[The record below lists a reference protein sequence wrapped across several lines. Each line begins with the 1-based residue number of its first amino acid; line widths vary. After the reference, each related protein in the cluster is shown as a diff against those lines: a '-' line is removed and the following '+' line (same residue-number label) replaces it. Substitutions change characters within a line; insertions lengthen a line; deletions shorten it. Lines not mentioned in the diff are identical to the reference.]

1 MSSPI
6 SFQAIR
12 IFEEDGRF
20 EQRIVERSTEDLP
33 EGEVLIQVHYSS
45 LNYKDALSASG
56 NRGVTRNYPHTPGV
70 DASGIVAASTDPD
83 FKAGDSVIVT
93 SYDLGMKTDGGFGE
107 YIRVPAAWVLPLPED
122 LTLQEAMI
130 YGTAGFTAAQSFW
143 ELQTAGC
150 KPENDPV
157 LVTGAA
163 GGVGSIAVRLL
174 LKAGY
179 EVAAVS
185 GHDTGKSLL
194 KELGVQQIL
203 DREDAVDDGNRPLLK
218 TQWNGVIDNV
228 GGLPLSTALKT
239 TKPGGVITTCG
250 NVAGAELSTTV
261 FPFILRGLRLI
272 GIDSQNCPYDLRK
285 KLWELLAS
293 DWKLPNLNAGLKEV
307 SMEEMMNEI
316 ELILRSKVKGR
327 IVLRHKV
334 RED

>member
-12 IFEEDGRF
+12 IFEEDGKF

-93 SYDLGMKTDGGFGE
+93 SYDLGMNTDGGFGE
-107 YIRVPAAWVLPLPED
+107 YIRVPAAWVLPLPEG

-150 KPENDPV
+150 KPENGPV

-203 DREDAVDDGNRPLLK
+203 DRKDAVDDGNRPLLK

-228 GGLPLSTALKT
+228 GGPPLSTALKT

-285 KLWELLAS
+285 KLWELLAI

-316 ELILRSKVKGR
+316 ELILRSEVKGR
-327 IVLRHKV
+327 VVLRHKV
-334 RED
+334 AED

>member
-12 IFEEDGRF
+12 IFEEDGKF
-20 EQRIVERSTEDLP
+20 ERRIVERSTEDLP

-93 SYDLGMKTDGGFGE
+93 SYDLGMNTDGGFGE
-107 YIRVPAAWVLPLPED
+107 YIRVPTAWVLPLPED

-150 KPENDPV
+150 KPENGPV

-185 GHDTGKSLL
+185 GNDTGKSLL

-228 GGLPLSTALKT
+228 GGLPLSTSLKT

-250 NVAGAELSTTV
+250 SVAGAELSTTV
-261 FPFILRGLRLI
+261 WPFILRGLRLI

-285 KLWELLAS
+285 KLWELLAT
-293 DWKLPNLNAGLKEV
+293 DWKLPNLSAGLKEV
-307 SMEEMMNEI
+307 LMEQMMKEI
-316 ELILRSKVKGR
+316 ELILRSEVKGR
-327 IVLRHKV
+327 VVLRHKV
-334 RED
+334 AED

>member
-12 IFEEDGRF
+12 IFEEDGKF

-83 FKAGDSVIVT
+83 FKEGDSVIVT
-93 SYDLGMKTDGGFGE
+93 SYDLGMNTDGGFGE
-107 YIRVPAAWVLPLPED
+107 YIRVPAAWVLPLPEG
-122 LTLQEAMI
+122 LTMQEAMI

-150 KPENDPV
+150 KPENGPV

-228 GGLPLSTALKT
+228 GGLPLSTSLKT
-239 TKPGGVITTCG
+239 TKPSGVITTCG
-250 NVAGAELSTTV
+250 SVAGAELSITV
-261 FPFILRGLRLI
+261 WPFILRGLRLI

-285 KLWELLAS
+285 KLWKLLAS

-307 SMEEMMNEI
+307 SMEEMRNEI
-316 ELILRSKVKGR
+316 ELILRSEVKGR
-327 IVLRHKV
+327 VVLRHKV
-334 RED
+334 AED

>member
-1 MSSPI
+1 MSTPI

-12 IFEEDGRF
+12 IFEEDVQF
-20 EQRIVERSTEDLP
+20 EQRIVERNTEELP

-56 NRGVTRNYPHTPGV
+56 NHGVTRNYPHTPGI

-83 FKAGDSVIVT
+83 FKAGDPVVVT
-93 SYDLGMKTDGGFGE
+93 SYDLGMNTDGGFGE
-107 YIRVPAAWVLPLPED
+107 YIKVPAAWVLPLPEG
-122 LTLQEAMI
+122 LRLQEAMV

-143 ELQTAGC
+143 ELKSAGC
-150 KPENDPV
+150 KPENGLV

-174 LKAGY
+174 LNEGY

-185 GHDTGKSLL
+185 RHDHGRALL
-194 KELGVQQIL
+194 KELGVKQIL
-203 DREDAVDDGNRPLLK
+203 DREEVVDSGNRPLLK
-218 TQWNGVIDNV
+218 PQWNGVIDNV
-228 GGLPLSTALKT
+228 GGIPLATALKT

-272 GIDSQNCPYDLRK
+272 GIDQS
-285 KLWELLAS
+285 
-293 DWKLPNLNAGLKEV
+293 
-307 SMEEMMNEI
+307 
-316 ELILRSKVKGR
+316 
-327 IVLRHKV
+327 
-334 RED
+334 

>member
-12 IFEEDGRF
+12 IFEEDGKF
-20 EQRIVERSTEDLP
+20 EQHIVERSTEDLP

-93 SYDLGMKTDGGFGE
+93 SYDLGMNTDGGFGE
-107 YIRVPAAWVLPLPED
+107 YIRVPAAWVLPLPEG
-122 LTLQEAMI
+122 LTMQEAMI

-150 KPENDPV
+150 KPENGPV

-179 EVAAVS
+179 QVAAVS

-239 TKPGGVITTCG
+239 TKPGGVITSCG

-307 SMEEMMNEI
+307 SMEEMRNEI
-316 ELILRSKVKGR
+316 ELILRSEVKGR
-327 IVLRHKV
+327 VVLRHKV
-334 RED
+334 AED

>member
-12 IFEEDGRF
+12 IFEEDSKF
-20 EQRIVERSTEDLP
+20 EQRIVDRNTEELP
-33 EGEVLIQVHYSS
+33 EGDVLIQVHYSS

-56 NRGVTRNYPHTPGV
+56 NRGVTRHYPHTPGV

-83 FKAGDSVIVT
+83 FKAGDSVVVT
-93 SYDLGMKTDGGFGE
+93 SYDLGMSIDGGFGE
-107 YIRVPAAWVLPLPED
+107 YIRVPAKWILPLPEG
-122 LTLQEAMI
+122 LSLQETMI

-143 ELQTAGC
+143 ELKSAGC
-150 KPENDPV
+150 KPENGLV

-174 LKAGY
+174 LNSGY
-179 EVAAVS
+179 EVAATS
-185 GHDTGKSLL
+185 GHDTGKALL

-203 DREDAVDDGNRPLLK
+203 DREEMVDLGNRPLLK
-218 TQWNGVIDNV
+218 PQWNGVIDNV
-228 GGLPLSTALKT
+228 GGIPLATALKT

-272 GIDSQNCPYDLRK
+272 GIDSQNCPYALRK
-285 KLWELLAS
+285 QLWQHLAT
-293 DWKLPNLNAGLKEV
+293 DWKLPNLKVGLKEV
-307 SMEEMMNEI
+307 SMAGISNEI
-316 ELILRSKVKGR
+316 ELMLRSEVKGR
-327 IVLRHKV
+327 VVLRHKAA
-334 RED
+334 E

>member
-12 IFEEDGRF
+12 IFEEDGKF
-20 EQRIVERSTEDLP
+20 EQRIVERSTGNLP

-83 FKAGDSVIVT
+83 FKAGAPVIVT
-93 SYDLGMKTDGGFGE
+93 SYDLGMNTDGGFGE
-107 YIRVPAAWVLPLPED
+107 YIRVPAAWVLPLPEG
-122 LTLQEAMI
+122 LTMQEAMI

-143 ELQTAGC
+143 ELHAGC
-150 KPENDPV
+150 KPENGPV

-203 DREDAVDDGNRPLLK
+203 DREDAVNDGNRPLLK

-307 SMEEMMNEI
+307 SMEEMRNEI
-316 ELILRSKVKGR
+316 ELILRSEVKGR

-334 RED
+334 AED

>member
-12 IFEEDGRF
+12 IFEEDDKF

-56 NRGVTRNYPHTPGV
+56 NRGVTRNFPHTPGV

-93 SYDLGMKTDGGFGE
+93 SYDLGMNTDGGFGE
-107 YIRVPAAWVLPLPED
+107 YIRVPAAWVLPLPEG
-122 LTLQEAMI
+122 LTMQEAMI

-150 KPENDPV
+150 KPENGPV

-179 EVAAVS
+179 QVAAVS

-316 ELILRSKVKGR
+316 ELILRSEVKGR

-334 RED
+334 AED

>member
-12 IFEEDGRF
+12 IFEEDGKF

-93 SYDLGMKTDGGFGE
+93 SYDLGMNTDGGFGE
-107 YIRVPAAWVLPLPED
+107 YIRVPTAWVLPLPEG

-150 KPENDPV
+150 KPENGPV

-163 GGVGSIAVRLL
+163 GGVGSITVRLL

-203 DREDAVDDGNRPLLK
+203 DRKDAVDDGNRPLLK

-228 GGLPLSTALKT
+228 GGPPLSKALKT

-293 DWKLPNLNAGLKEV
+293 DWKLPNLNAGLKKV

-316 ELILRSKVKGR
+316 ELILRSEVKGR

-334 RED
+334 GED

>member
-12 IFEEDGRF
+12 IFEEDGKF

-83 FKAGDSVIVT
+83 FKAGASVIVT
-93 SYDLGMKTDGGFGE
+93 SYDLGMNTDGGFGE
-107 YIRVPAAWVLPLPED
+107 YIRVPAAWVLPLPEG
-122 LTLQEAMI
+122 LTMQEAMI

-143 ELQTAGC
+143 ELHAGC
-150 KPENDPV
+150 KPENGPV

-203 DREDAVDDGNRPLLK
+203 DRKDAVDDGNRPLLK
-218 TQWNGVIDNV
+218 TQWNGVIDTV
-228 GGLPLSTALKT
+228 GGP
-239 TKPGGVITTCG
+239 PY
-250 NVAGAELSTTV
+250 
-261 FPFILRGLRLI
+261 LRL
-272 GIDSQNCPYDLRK
+272 
-285 KLWELLAS
+285 
-293 DWKLPNLNAGLKEV
+293 
-307 SMEEMMNEI
+307 
-316 ELILRSKVKGR
+316 
-327 IVLRHKV
+327 
-334 RED
+334 

>member
-12 IFEEDGRF
+12 IFEEDSKF
-20 EQRIVERSTEDLP
+20 EQRIVDRNTEELP
-33 EGEVLIQVHYSS
+33 EGDVLIQVHYSS

-56 NRGVTRNYPHTPGV
+56 NRGVTRHYPHTPGV

-83 FKAGDSVIVT
+83 FKAGDSVVVT
-93 SYDLGMKTDGGFGE
+93 SYDLGMSIDGGFGE
-107 YIRVPAAWVLPLPED
+107 YIRVPAKWILPLPEG
-122 LTLQEAMI
+122 LSLQETMI

-143 ELQTAGC
+143 ELKSAGC
-150 KPENDPV
+150 KPENGLV

-174 LKAGY
+174 LNSGY
-179 EVAAVS
+179 EVAATS
-185 GHDTGKSLL
+185 GHDTGKALL

-203 DREDAVDDGNRPLLK
+203 DREEMVDLGNRPLLK
-218 TQWNGVIDNV
+218 PQWNGVIDNV
-228 GGLPLSTALKT
+228 GGIPLATALKT

-272 GIDSQNCPYDLRK
+272 GIDSQNCTYALRK
-285 KLWELLAS
+285 QLWQHLAT
-293 DWKLPNLNAGLKEV
+293 DWKLPNLKVGLKEV
-307 SMEEMMNEI
+307 SMAGISNEI
-316 ELILRSKVKGR
+316 ELMLRSEVKGR
-327 IVLRHKV
+327 VVLRHKAA
-334 RED
+334 E

>member
-12 IFEEDGRF
+12 IFEEDGKF
-20 EQRIVERSTEDLP
+20 ERRIVERSTEDLP

-56 NRGVTRNYPHTPGV
+56 NRAVTRNYPHTPGV

-150 KPENDPV
+150 KPENGPV

-185 GHDTGKSLL
+185 GNDTGKSLL

-228 GGLPLSTALKT
+228 GGLPLSTSLKT

-250 NVAGAELSTTV
+250 SVAGAELSTTV
-261 FPFILRGLRLI
+261 WPFILRGLRLI
-272 GIDSQNCPYDLRK
+272 GIDSQNCHYDLRK
-285 KLWELLAS
+285 KLWELLAT
-293 DWKLPNLNAGLKEV
+293 DWKLPNLSAGLKEV
-307 SMEEMMNEI
+307 LMEEMMNEI
-316 ELILRSKVKGR
+316 ELILRSEVKGR
-327 IVLRHKV
+327 VVLRHKV
-334 RED
+334 AED

>member
-12 IFEEDGRF
+12 IFEEDGKF
-20 EQRIVERSTEDLP
+20 EQRIVERSTGNLP

-83 FKAGDSVIVT
+83 FKAGAPVIVT
-93 SYDLGMKTDGGFGE
+93 SYDLGMNTDGGFGE
-107 YIRVPAAWVLPLPED
+107 YIRVPAAWVLPLPEG
-122 LTLQEAMI
+122 LTMQEAMI

-143 ELQTAGC
+143 ELHAGC
-150 KPENDPV
+150 KPENGPV

-179 EVAAVS
+179 QVAAVS

-194 KELGVQQIL
+194 NELGVQQIL

-307 SMEEMMNEI
+307 SMEEMRNEI
-316 ELILRSKVKGR
+316 ELILRSEVKGR
-327 IVLRHKV
+327 VVLRHKV
-334 RED
+334 AED

>member
-12 IFEEDGRF
+12 IFEEDGKF
-20 EQRIVERSTEDLP
+20 EQRIVERSTGDLP
-33 EGEVLIQVHYSS
+33 EGEVLIQVHFSS

-83 FKAGDSVIVT
+83 FKAGASVIVT
-93 SYDLGMKTDGGFGE
+93 SYDLGMNTDGGFGE
-107 YIRVPAAWVLPLPED
+107 YIRVPATWVLPLPEG

-150 KPENDPV
+150 KPENGPV

-174 LKAGY
+174 LKGGY

-203 DREDAVDDGNRPLLK
+203 DRKDAVDDGNRPLLK

-285 KLWELLAS
+285 KLWGLLAT
-293 DWKLPNLNAGLKEV
+293 DWKLPNQNAGLKEV

-316 ELILRSKVKGR
+316 VLILRSEVKGR
-327 IVLRHKV
+327 VVLRHMAAG
-334 RED
+334 

>member
-12 IFEEDGRF
+12 IFEEDGKF

-93 SYDLGMKTDGGFGE
+93 SYDLGMNTDGGFGE
-107 YIRVPAAWVLPLPED
+107 YIRVPAAWVLPLPEG

-143 ELQTAGC
+143 ELQTVGC
-150 KPENDPV
+150 KPENGPV

-163 GGVGSIAVRLL
+163 GGVGSIVVRLL

-316 ELILRSKVKGR
+316 ELILRSEVKGR
-327 IVLRHKV
+327 VVLRHKAP
-334 RED
+334 ED

>member
-12 IFEEDGRF
+12 IFEEDSKF
-20 EQRIVERSTEDLP
+20 EQRIVDRNTEELP
-33 EGEVLIQVHYSS
+33 EGDVLIQVHYSS

-70 DASGIVAASTDPD
+70 DASGIVADSTDPN
-83 FKAGDSVIVT
+83 FKAGDAVVVT
-93 SYDLGMKTDGGFGE
+93 SYDLGMNTDGGFGE
-107 YIRVPAAWVLPLPED
+107 YIRVPATWVLPLPEG

-130 YGTAGFTAAQSFW
+130 YGTAGFTTAQSFW

-150 KPENDPV
+150 KPENGPV

-285 KLWELLAS
+285 KLWGLLAT

-316 ELILRSKVKGR
+316 VLILRSEVKGR
-327 IVLRHKV
+327 VVLRHKAA
-334 RED
+334 E

>member
-12 IFEEDGRF
+12 IFEEDGKF
-20 EQRIVERSTEDLP
+20 EQRIVERSTGDLP

-83 FKAGDSVIVT
+83 FKAGASVIVT
-93 SYDLGMKTDGGFGE
+93 SYDLGMNTDGGFGE
-107 YIRVPAAWVLPLPED
+107 YIRVPATWVLPLPEG

-150 KPENDPV
+150 KPENGPV

-174 LKAGY
+174 LKGGY

-203 DREDAVDDGNRPLLK
+203 DRKDAVDDGNRPLLK

-285 KLWELLAS
+285 KLWGLLAT
-293 DWKLPNLNAGLKEV
+293 DWKLPNQNAGLKEV

-316 ELILRSKVKGR
+316 VLILRSEVKGR
-327 IVLRHKV
+327 VVLRHMAAG
-334 RED
+334 

>member
-12 IFEEDGRF
+12 IFEEDGKF

-93 SYDLGMKTDGGFGE
+93 SYDLGMNTDGGFGE
-107 YIRVPAAWVLPLPED
+107 YIRVPAAWVLPLPEG

-150 KPENDPV
+150 KPEDGPV

-163 GGVGSIAVRLL
+163 GGVGSIVVRLL

-203 DREDAVDDGNRPLLK
+203 DRKDAVDDGNRPLLK
-218 TQWNGVIDNV
+218 TQWNGVIDTV
-228 GGLPLSTALKT
+228 GGPPLSTALKT

-285 KLWELLAS
+285 KLWELLAT

-316 ELILRSKVKGR
+316 ELILRSEVKGR
-327 IVLRHKV
+327 VVLRHKTA
-334 RED
+334 ED

>member
-1 MSSPI
+1 
-6 SFQAIR
+6 
-12 IFEEDGRF
+12 
-20 EQRIVERSTEDLP
+20 
-33 EGEVLIQVHYSS
+33 
-45 LNYKDALSASG
+45 
-56 NRGVTRNYPHTPGV
+56 V

-93 SYDLGMKTDGGFGE
+93 SYDLGMNTDGGFGE
-107 YIRVPAAWVLPLPED
+107 YIRVPAAWVLPLPEG
-122 LTLQEAMI
+122 LTMQEAMI

-150 KPENDPV
+150 KPENGPV

-179 EVAAVS
+179 QVAAVS

-307 SMEEMMNEI
+307 SMEEMRNEI
-316 ELILRSKVKGR
+316 ELILRSEVKGR

-334 RED
+334 AED

>member
-12 IFEEDGRF
+12 IFEEDGKF
-20 EQRIVERSTEDLP
+20 EQRIVWRSTEDLP

-93 SYDLGMKTDGGFGE
+93 SYDLGMNTDGGFGE
-107 YIRVPAAWVLPLPED
+107 YIRVPAAWVLPLPEG
-122 LTLQEAMI
+122 LTMQEAMI

-150 KPENDPV
+150 KPENGPV

-179 EVAAVS
+179 EVTAVS

-293 DWKLPNLNAGLKEV
+293 DWKLPNLNAGMKEV
-307 SMEEMMNEI
+307 LMEEMRNEI
-316 ELILRSKVKGR
+316 ELILRSEVKGR
-327 IVLRHKV
+327 VVLRHKV
-334 RED
+334 AED

>member
-12 IFEEDGRF
+12 IFEEDGKF
-20 EQRIVERSTEDLP
+20 EQRIVERSTGDLP

-83 FKAGDSVIVT
+83 FKAGASVIVT
-93 SYDLGMKTDGGFGE
+93 SYDLGMNTDGGFGE
-107 YIRVPAAWVLPLPED
+107 YIRVPAAWVLPLPEG
-122 LTLQEAMI
+122 LTMQEAMI

-143 ELQTAGC
+143 ELHAGC
-150 KPENDPV
+150 KPENGPV

-203 DREDAVDDGNRPLLK
+203 DRKDAVDDGNRPLLK

-239 TKPGGVITTCG
+239 TRPSGVITTCG

-272 GIDSQNCPYDLRK
+272 GIDSQNCPNVLRK
-285 KLWELLAS
+285 QLWQNLATE
-293 DWKLPNLNAGLKEV
+293 WKLPNLKVGLKEV
-307 SMEEMMNEI
+307 SMEGMLNETKS
-316 ELILRSKVKGR
+316 ILRSEVKGR
-327 IVLRHKV
+327 VVLRHKAA
-334 RED
+334 E

>member
-12 IFEEDGRF
+12 IFEEDGKF

-33 EGEVLIQVHYSS
+33 EGEVLIQVYYSS

-56 NRGVTRNYPHTPGV
+56 NRGVTRNYPHTSGV
-70 DASGIVAASTDPD
+70 DASGIVAASTDHD

-93 SYDLGMKTDGGFGE
+93 SYDLGMNTDGGFGE
-107 YIRVPAAWVLPLPED
+107 YIRVPAAWVLPLPEG

-150 KPENDPV
+150 KPEDGPV

-163 GGVGSIAVRLL
+163 GGVGSIVVRLL

-203 DREDAVDDGNRPLLK
+203 DRKDAVDDGNRPLLK
-218 TQWNGVIDNV
+218 TQWNGVIDTV
-228 GGLPLSTALKT
+228 GGPPLSTALKT
-239 TKPGGVITTCG
+239 TKLGGVITTCG

-285 KLWELLAS
+285 KLWKLLAT

-316 ELILRSKVKGR
+316 ELILRSEVKGR
-327 IVLRHKV
+327 VVLRHKV
-334 RED
+334 AED

>member
-12 IFEEDGRF
+12 IFEEDGKF
-20 EQRIVERSTEDLP
+20 EQRIVERITEDLP

-93 SYDLGMKTDGGFGE
+93 SYDLGMNTDGGFGE
-107 YIRVPAAWVLPLPED
+107 YIRVPAAWVLTLPEG

-150 KPENDPV
+150 KPENGPV

-194 KELGVQQIL
+194 EELGVQQIL

-239 TKPGGVITTCG
+239 TRPGGVITTCG

-285 KLWELLAS
+285 KLWELLATE
-293 DWKLPNLNAGLKEV
+293 WKLQNLNAGLKEV

-316 ELILRSKVKGR
+316 ELILRSEVKGR
-327 IVLRHKV
+327 IVLRHQAA
-334 RED
+334 ED

>member
-12 IFEEDGRF
+12 IFEEDGKF

-93 SYDLGMKTDGGFGE
+93 SYDLGMNTDGGFGE
-107 YIRVPAAWVLPLPED
+107 YIRVPAAWVLPLPEG
-122 LTLQEAMI
+122 LTMQEAMI

-150 KPENDPV
+150 KPENGPV

-179 EVAAVS
+179 QVAAVS

-203 DREDAVDDGNRPLLK
+203 DREDAMDDGNRPLLK

-250 NVAGAELSTTV
+250 SVAGAELSTTV
-261 FPFILRGLRLI
+261 WPFILRGLRLI

-307 SMEEMMNEI
+307 SMEEMRNEI
-316 ELILRSKVKGR
+316 ELILRSEVKGR

-334 RED
+334 AGD

>member
-12 IFEEDGRF
+12 IFEEDGKF

-45 LNYKDALSASG
+45 LNFKDALSASG

-83 FKAGDSVIVT
+83 FKAGASVIVT
-93 SYDLGMKTDGGFGE
+93 SYDLGMNTDGGFGE
-107 YIRVPAAWVLPLPED
+107 YIRVPAAWVLPLPEG
-122 LTLQEAMI
+122 LTMQEAMI

-143 ELQTAGC
+143 ELHAGC
-150 KPENDPV
+150 KPENGPV

-194 KELGVQQIL
+194 EELGVQQIL

-239 TKPGGVITTCG
+239 TRPGGVITTCG

-272 GIDSQNCPYDLRK
+272 GIDSQNCPYVLRK
-285 KLWELLAS
+285 QLWQNLATE
-293 DWKLPNLNAGLKEV
+293 WKLPNLKVGLKEV
-307 SMEEMMNEI
+307 SMEGMLNETKS
-316 ELILRSKVKGR
+316 ILRSEVKGR
-327 IVLRHKV
+327 VVLRHKAA
-334 RED
+334 EQ

>member
-12 IFEEDGRF
+12 IFEEDGKF

-93 SYDLGMKTDGGFGE
+93 SYDLGMNTDGGFGE
-107 YIRVPAAWVLPLPED
+107 YIRVPAAWVLPLPEG

-150 KPENDPV
+150 KPENGPV

-163 GGVGSIAVRLL
+163 GGVGSITVRLL

-185 GHDTGKSLL
+185 GHETGKSLL

-203 DREDAVDDGNRPLLK
+203 CRKDAVDDGNRPLLK
-218 TQWNGVIDNV
+218 TQWNGVIDTV
-228 GGLPLSTALKT
+228 GGPSLSTALKT

-285 KLWELLAS
+285 KLWELLATE
-293 DWKLPNLNAGLKEV
+293 WKLQNLNAGLKEI
-307 SMEEMMNEI
+307 SMEKMRNEI
-316 ELILRSKVKGR
+316 ESILRSEVKGR
-327 IVLRHKV
+327 VVLRHKV
-334 RED
+334 

>member
-12 IFEEDGRF
+12 IFEEDGKF
-20 EQRIVERSTEDLP
+20 EQHIVERSTVDLP

-83 FKAGDSVIVT
+83 FQAGDSVIVT
-93 SYDLGMKTDGGFGE
+93 SYDLGMNTDGGFGE
-107 YIRVPAAWVLPLPED
+107 YIRVPAAWVLRLPEE

-130 YGTAGFTAAQSFW
+130 YGTAGFTAAKSFW
-143 ELQTAGC
+143 ELKMAGC
-150 KPENDPV
+150 KPENGPI

-163 GGVGSIAVRLL
+163 GGVGSISVRLL
-174 LKAGY
+174 LNSGY

-185 GHDTGKSLL
+185 GHDHGKALL

-203 DREDAVDDGNRPLLK
+203 GREEAIDTGTRPLLK
-218 TQWNGVIDNV
+218 SKWNGVIDSV
-228 GGLPLSTALKT
+228 GGLPLATALKAT
-239 TKPGGVITTCG
+239 QPGGVITTCG
-250 NVAGAELSTTV
+250 NIAGAELSTTV

-272 GIDSQNCPYDLRK
+272 GIDSQNCPHALRK
-285 KLWELLAS
+285 QLWQHLAS
-293 DWKLPNLNAGLKEV
+293 DWKLQNLKVGLKEV
-307 SMEEMMNEI
+307 AIEGMLNEI
-316 ELILRSKVKGR
+316 ESILRSEVKGR
-327 IVLRHKV
+327 VVLRH
-334 RED
+334 EAAA

>member
-12 IFEEDGRF
+12 IFEEDGKF

-56 NRGVTRNYPHTPGV
+56 NRGVTRNFPHTPGV

-93 SYDLGMKTDGGFGE
+93 SYDLGMNTDGGFGE
-107 YIRVPAAWVLPLPED
+107 YIRVPAAWVLPLPEG
-122 LTLQEAMI
+122 LTMQEAMI

-150 KPENDPV
+150 KPENGPV

-316 ELILRSKVKGR
+316 ELILRSEVKGR
-327 IVLRHKV
+327 VVLRHKAA
-334 RED
+334 EE